1 MPRRKITG
9 AALAPL
15 VAALPLVAEAVRAGT
30 THAGTWFWGDQALI
44 DLEAHNSLIG
54 RNLLGVY
61 DRYGWHHLGPFWLA
75 LLGVFRWLGAGSAVA
90 LVVGNDLV
98 QAAVA
103 AAIVV
108 VVMRLRPGLT
118 GWWAA
123 LVLLGYEWSFGAERL
138 GTVWAP
144 YAIALPAALLV
155 LLVADIVSSRGPWP
169 PTVGAAVCASFLC
182 QTDISTAVVVGALVV
197 ATPVLRLAAGAR
209 LRRSADRPRGV
220 ARAVGGL
227 WKFQPGWGWATARW
241 RRSLAVLVVVVVVVW
256 LPTIIQQF
264 TTSPGNIVQVYRFLS
279 KHPGHQPWTDALQ
292 AAGTIFGSFPLRLG
306 EQVSKRDSDPAW
318 LVAGSVWQRPW
329 FLAYLVVTAGAAV
342 YGFVRRRRAAASLA
356 AATAVA
362 MLAAVWSVHLAYGP
376 LYPYLVLWTGALV
389 VPALTGWW
397 LALAPPL
404 ASAVTTKASSATTK
418 ASAGRD
424 RTAGRSWGARLVGAS
439 RPSGLVLPAVTLAAA
454 LAMGGAF
461 GATSD
466 PMAGSPSHLAR
477 KSWESVAAAAL
488 VPGVRTIYV
497 DIVNADAMPDAAAI
511 ADQAVRHGLR
521 VEVNRA
527 ALYFLDPSFAP
538 TSVAQLEV
546 IVCCGRSDP
555 RRAPAGAEF
564 KAKVGG
570 QRIYISTAG
579 YRPVTGGPVVTQAAR
594 RVSAARSRRASR
606 V

>member
-1 MPRRKITG
+1 LPRPKISG

-15 VAALPLVAEAVRAGT
+15 VVALPLVAEAVRAAT

-75 LLGVFRWLGAGSAVA
+75 LLGVFRWLGAGSSVA

-98 QAAVA
+98 QAAAA

-108 VVMRLRPGLT
+108 VAMRLRPGLT

-155 LLVADIVSSRGPWP
+155 LLVADIVSSRNPWP
-169 PTVGAAVCASFLC
+169 PTIGAVVCASFLC
-182 QTDISTAVVVGALVV
+182 QTDISTAVVAGALVM
-197 ATPVLRLAAGAR
+197 ATPLLRLAAGAR
-209 LRRSADRPRGV
+209 LRRSADGRRAADGRRGA

-227 WKFQPGWGWATARW
+227 WKFQPGCGWATGRW
-241 RRSLAVLVVVVVVVW
+241 RRSLAVLVVVVVVLW
-256 LPTIIQQF
+256 LPTIIQQL
-264 TTSPGNIVQVYRFLS
+264 TTSPGNIVQAYRFLS
-279 KHPGHQPWTDALQ
+279 KHPGHQPWGDALQ

-306 EQVSKRDSDPAW
+306 EQVSKRDSDPGW
-318 LVAGSVWQRPW
+318 LVAGSVGQRPW

-356 AATAVA
+356 AATTVA

-404 ASAVTTKASSATTK
+404 ASPARTKVSSV
-418 ASAGRD
+418 RD
-424 RTAGRSWGARLVGAS
+424 RAAGRSWGARLVGAS
-439 RPSGLVLPAVTLAAA
+439 RPSGLVLPVVTLGAA

-466 PMAGSPSHLAR
+466 PMAGPPSHLAR
-477 KSWESVAAAAL
+477 RSWESVAAAAL
-488 VPGVRTIYV
+488 APRVRTLYV

-521 VEVNRA
+521 VEVNRS

-538 TSVAQLEV
+538 TAVAQLKV
-546 IVCCGRSDP
+546 IVCCGRSDHGSV
-555 RRAPAGAEF
+555 PAGAEF
-564 KAKVGG
+564 EARVGG

-579 YRPVTGGPVVTQAAR
+579 YRPVTGRPVVTQAVSRAR
-594 RVSAARSRRASR
+594 
-606 V
+606 